1 MLPGYWLKINEPVQ
15 SWASTYTMN
24 KLHTSLLDEMD
35 TDTRRKNDKV
45 LVFQLVRLGLATDWT
60 ENPD

>member
-1 MLPGYWLKINEPVQ
+1 MNPFKVEL
-15 SWASTYTMN
+15 STYTMN

-60 ENPD
+60 ENPDWRRFLSI